1 MDESHG
7 LIDWVGYPFSS
18 IFFKNVTW
26 PTVSPPIPTL
36 PGRPSIEMKKKD
48 IRVLQEPKREQEL
61 AGLRLPLT
69 LPCSHYNSLHSSF
82 FLFLFLFFGGLVL
95 QVNTFKGLSKQVE
108 NISDLADGVILF
120 EIMVEM

>member
-18 IFFKNVTW
+18 FFFKNVTW

-69 LPCSHYNSLHSSF
+69 LPCSHCNSLHSSF
-82 FLFLFLFFGGLVL
+82 FGFLLL